1 MMQGTDL
8 EWFARL
14 RAATKL
20 EITAAGGITTLDDVR
35 ALLAMNIDIAI
46 GMAIYTGGLSLAEL
60 LTLSSK

>member
-8 EWFARL
+8 EWFAQL
-14 RAATKL
+14 RTATNL
-20 EITAAGGITTLDDVR
+20 AITAAGGVTTIDDVR
-35 ALLAMNIDIAI
+35 ALLAMNIDVAI

>member
-35 ALLAMNIDIAI
+35 ALLAMNIDVAI

-60 LTLSSK
+60 LTLSTK